1 MVSHEPL
8 RTEGAPHAHFTTRFS
23 SSVARE
29 GVQTHAGLVCWVR
42 VRFTVRLATFL
53 LLQGEL

>member
-1 MVSHEPL
+1 MVSQATL
-8 RTEGAPHAHFTTRFS
+8 RTEGAPHAHFTTRFP

-29 GVQTHAGLVCWVR
+29 GVQTYAGLVCWVR
-42 VRFTVRLATFL
+42 VRFTVRFATFL